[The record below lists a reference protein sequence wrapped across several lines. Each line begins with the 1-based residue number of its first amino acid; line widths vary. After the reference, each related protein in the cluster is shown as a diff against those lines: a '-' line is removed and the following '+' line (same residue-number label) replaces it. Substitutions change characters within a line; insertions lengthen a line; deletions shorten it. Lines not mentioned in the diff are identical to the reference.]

1 LKKQYRYYDFVMAAF
16 VCIML
21 CSNIIGASKVFTIG
35 GLSFGA
41 GILFFPISYIFG
53 DVLTEV
59 YGYAQSRRVVWAG
72 FAAMAFASLTSW
84 IVLNLPPAPTWP
96 NQGAF
101 EIAFGSTW
109 RITVGSLL
117 AFCVG
122 EFCNSYVM
130 AKMKIFTKGKHLW
143 TRIVGSTIVG
153 EGIDSAIFYPAAFLG
168 IWPNRL
174 VVQVA
179 ISSYFFKLLWE
190 IVVIPFTYIFV
201 NWLKRAEHEDFFD
214 YNTDFNPFSL
224 KR

>member
-1 LKKQYRYYDFVMAAF
+1 LKKSYKYYDFVMAAF

-21 CSNIIGASKVFTIG
+21 CSNIIGASKVFTFA

-84 IVLNLPPAPTWP
+84 IVLALPPSPNWP

-109 RITVGSLL
+109 RITIGSLL

-130 AKMKIFTKGKHLW
+130 AKMKIFTNGRHLW
-143 TRIVGSTIVG
+143 SRIVGSTVVG

-168 IWPNRL
+168 IWPGSL
-174 VVQVA
+174 VVKVA
-179 ISSYFFKLLWE
+179 LSSYFFKVLWE

-201 NWLKRAEHEDFFD
+201 NWLKRAEREDYYD